1 MKTYMNLSVCLSLL
15 LLLHSG
21 GTKPVSDSD
30 LQALQ
35 QLLEDDITTV
45 NLLPTVDQ
53 DGQEDQQG
61 YFLQDTPVF
70 RAAHLPELPES
81 PESQPW
87 TSYNPPS
94 SGLTSY
100 DPPRA
105 GLDPPRSGLETK
117 RESWTSYDPPRS
129 GLDPPRSGLGTK
141 RESWTSYDPPRSG
154 LGSKRDP
161 LSRFLQ
167 DFLTSKRSWSRY
179 KKGGLRSCFRV
190 RLERI
195 GSFSGLG
202 C

>member
-129 GLDPPRSGLGTK
+129 GLDPPRSGLG
-141 RESWTSYDPPRSG
+141 
-154 LGSKRDP
+154 SKRDP